1 VLFTTPS
8 VTPSVTPGYFTT
20 PNEYFT
26 TPNECD
32 FYDTLRHRM
41 ASSMAYSYHIGF
53 LVDVLGYGGMITV
66 LYHTDTYVQYRICE
80 CNRAASDDAVMQ

>member
-1 VLFTTPS
+1 MLLRVLLQVILLLRMSILLLRMS
-8 VTPSVTPGYFTT
+8 VIS
-20 PNEYFT
+20 
-26 TPNECD
+26 
-32 FYDTLRHRM
+32 TLRHRM